1 MGHIGGKDES
11 HNARIPVSR
20 KKTILGSYN
29 IKNFKETAL
38 NLIDG
43 IKDNTALTWN
53 FNNNGAS
60 NPTNWMVLDLEKT
73 YNIRR
78 FVIYD
83 SRTYG
88 VTDNISGYR
97 IYVSDEAPTDDEMAT
112 FHKTTGGAKWTKV
125 TAVTSDDS
133 NIKTYEPDVPV
144 TARYVKLEIPY
155 SCVTDSA
162 QLYEFEVY
170 GEPVSTGIS
179 DVNDDDGISVYPN
192 VVDRGDDINVIAPS
206 GSTYMICNLGG
217 SVVGRGNT
225 GNGRIST
232 SAMPSGIYIITVKS
246 EAENKCEKI
255 VVR

>member
-1 MGHIGGKDES
+1 M
-11 HNARIPVSR
+11 
-20 KKTILGSYN
+20 
-29 IKNFKETAL
+29 
-38 NLIDG
+38 
-43 IKDNTALTWN
+43 
-53 FNNNGAS
+53 
-60 NPTNWMVLDLEKT
+60 
-73 YNIRR
+73 
-78 FVIYD
+78 
-83 SRTYG
+83 
-88 VTDNISGYR
+88 
-97 IYVSDEAPTDDEMAT
+97 SDEAPTDAEMAT

-179 DVNDDDGISVYPN
+179 DVNDDNDISVYPN

-225 GNGRIST
+225 DNGRIST
-232 SAMPSGIYIITVKS
+232 SAMPSGIYIITVES
-246 EAENKCEKI
+246 ESENKCEKI